1 MDTGKE
7 KVRCPYCGHPV
18 NANRSADA
26 VCKGVFFKC
35 KNKEC
40 RKVFELRYN
49 GFKYREIAELL
60 ELSTTTVGKIV
71 EKLKKSLQQELKK
84 EW

>member
-1 MDTGKE
+1 MDIGKE

-40 RKVFELRYN
+40 RKVFELRI
-49 GFKYREIAELL
+49 EDAVPMC
-60 ELSTTTVGKIV
+60 LSY
-71 EKLKKSLQQELKK
+71 KKGR
-84 EW
+84 

>member
-1 MDTGKE
+1 MDPEKE

-40 RKVFELRYN
+40 RKVFELR
-49 GFKYREIAELL
+49 I
-60 ELSTTTVGKIV
+60 
-71 EKLKKSLQQELKK
+71 
-84 EW
+84 

>member
-1 MDTGKE
+1 MDTGKG

-18 NANRSADA
+18 NANKSADA

-40 RKVFELRYN
+40 RKVFELR
-49 GFKYREIAELL
+49 I
-60 ELSTTTVGKIV
+60 
-71 EKLKKSLQQELKK
+71 
-84 EW
+84 